1 MQPRGHPSLFGRCH
15 ATRPGPVRRY
25 GERVRGAV
33 SWYAMAAAAYGGFQ
47 WTVHVVLYRQFPLVP
62 ADRFPSY
69 ARGHRLRV
77 AAIVGPLFLFLGASA
92 AVLAA
97 TTGVP
102 AAGRAGAPLLYA
114 TLLAVTFAG
123 ALPQHRRL
131 ARGWDAPAYA
141 ALLRWDAVRLLLA
154 TAQAG
159 LAAWLLLGP
168 GAA

>member
-1 MQPRGHPSLFGRCH
+1 MQPRGHPSPSGRCH

-33 SWYAMAAAAYGGFQ
+33 SWYALAAAAYGGFQ

-69 ARGHRLRV
+69 ARRHRLHIAV
-77 AAIVGPLFLFLGASA
+77 VVGPLFAFLGVSAS
-92 AVLAA
+92 VLAA
-97 TTGVP
+97 TTGLP
-102 AAGRAGAPLLYA
+102 AAGRVGAPLLYA
-114 TLLAVTFAG
+114 TLITVTFAG

-131 ARGWDAPAYA
+131 AVAWDPAAYA
-141 ALLRWDAVRLLLA
+141 ALLRWDAVRVLVA

-159 LAAWLLLGP
+159 LGAWLLLGP
-168 GAA
+168 GAD